1 MSYQN
6 YLNFFAKHSFASNAH
21 LEFFKDGSFAIKTDE
36 GIKLYDNNCNEVG
49 TLSGGRYEI
58 LSNGIIVKICSN
70 TILMVCDGIK
80 KLDKVYQLHY
90 HDQSSVIVSG
100 SMIFFRKCANYSHQ
114 HAVYEISK
122 TGAPIEKKALDFVDG
137 AVFSASSDGS
147 VYAIG
152 KHGNMSVFNQQG
164 ENIFGEDVSFC
175 HIDVL
180 SCGSFIVHTGSFKY
194 KLYNS
199 DGELLCTASSL
210 RPIGSSYLLF
220 EEALIIN
227 AANGTIESEY
237 DNEIKKV
244 AIDGTRVY
252 SHKLVNKN
260 GTGYMLG
267 GKLLPS
273 ICTERWRPSFSVILS
288 QNRFYVLNLY
298 NNMDFLDGPMNYI
311 SNLLMIKP
319 H

>member
-6 YLNFFAKHSFASNAH
+6 YLNFFAKHSFASNSH
-21 LEFFKDGSFAIKTDE
+21 LEFFKDGSFAIKTDD
-36 GIKLYDNNCNEVG
+36 GLKLYDNNCNEVG

-58 LSNGIIVKICSN
+58 LSNGIIINIESGFISVTHKGTKRLEGVRAIFYHSN
-70 TILMVCDGIK
+70 
-80 KLDKVYQLHY
+80 
-90 HDQSSVIVSG
+90 SSVVVSG
-100 SMIFFRKCANYSHQ
+100 SMVLIKKCKSNV
-114 HAVYEISK
+114 HAVYEYDEN
-122 TGAPIEKKALDFVDG
+122 GDFVEKQTLDFVDG
-137 AVFSASSDGS
+137 AVFSASNDGS

-152 KHGNMSVFNQQG
+152 KHGKMSVFNKQG
-164 ENIFGEDVSFC
+164 ENIFGEGASFC
-175 HIDVL
+175 HIEVL
-180 SCGSFIVHTGSFKY
+180 SCGSFIVHTDSFKY

-210 RPIGSSYLLF
+210 RPIGGPYLVF
-220 EEALIIN
+220 DDTLIID
-227 AANGTIESEY
+227 ATNGTIKSEY

-273 ICTERWRPSFSVILS
+273 ICTERWRPSSSVILS

-298 NNMDFLDGPMNYI
+298 SNMDFLDGPMNYI
-311 SNLLMIKP
+311 SNLLMMKP

>member
-6 YLNFFAKHSFASNAH
+6 YLNFFAKHSFASNSH
-21 LEFFKDGSFAIKTDE
+21 LEFFKDGSFAIKTDD
-36 GIKLYDNNCNEVG
+36 GLKLYDNNCNEVG

-70 TILMVCDGIK
+70 TIFVFCDGAK
-80 KLDKVYQLHY
+80 KLENLHPLYY

-100 SMIFFRKCANYSHQ
+100 SMIFIRKCANYSHQ

-122 TGAPIEKKALDFVDG
+122 TGTPIEKKTLDFVDG

-152 KHGNMSVFNQQG
+152 KHGKMSVFNKQG
-164 ENIFGEDVSFC
+164 ENIFGEGASFC
-175 HIDVL
+175 HIEVL
-180 SCGSFIVHTGSFKY
+180 SCGSFIVHTDSFKY

-210 RPIGSSYLLF
+210 RPIGGPYLVF
-220 EEALIIN
+220 DDTLIID
-227 AANGTIESEY
+227 ATNGTIKSEY

-273 ICTERWRPSFSVILS
+273 ICTERWRPSSSVILS

-298 NNMDFLDGPMNYI
+298 SNMDFLDGPMNYI
-311 SNLLMIKP
+311 SNLLMMKP